1 MIHYITGLGQVWIG
15 SKPPLN
21 QAYNVLWLKPSDT
34 KEFWELRIFNQSKNS
49 WDLVITAS
57 ADKELVERVEA
68 LEEEQ
73 SALSEEQKALSLKI
87 TNLEGSI
94 SILEE
99 DTLKNEDI
107 LQEEGNNLD
116 KVISQDAIT
125 KILQQLRSSI
135 PDLNAHNTSSS
146 SHEDIRTLIEN
157 NTQNINTNT
166 TNIEKSVVLPT
177 FNSEENSLT
186 FNTQGGDVLKV
197 SLASSNYL
205 EVSNFKEATK
215 QIASLYPVGTI
226 INVNIPEDATDSP
239 LPSYKLVGHA
249 YVVMNSS
256 PGEANT
262 SAAVRWEL
270 YSTINP
276 EIIYLGMTTLIATV
290 VVVKWYKSN
299 TNDIIKITDF
309 EDYSWV
315 NGRSVGDTVFI
326 YADGSL
332 GSIKNAPIKD
342 NGSQYSFYVGIA
354 QFSAGTT
361 IIPVITYTIT
371 AFALGSAIAA
381 PSKIYIGEL
390 SLGTG
395 RPILTWLDMSVS
407 TPALKITNYNEVGK
421 NFDQYPYNCK
431 ISIYSDE
438 TTVNP
443 PISGKWCTGYVY
455 KKSGAEYWYFVY
467 TDKLETRFLTPY
479 QGWYDYTTGTVQW
492 MSLKDIINTE

>member
-68 LEEEQ
+68 LEE
-73 SALSEEQKALSLKI
+73 
-87 TNLEGSI
+87 
-94 SILEE
+94 
-99 DTLKNEDI
+99 DTLRKKDI
-107 LQEEGNNLD
+107 LQEEGDNLD
-116 KVISQDAIT
+116 KIISQDAIT
-125 KILQQLRSSI
+125 KLLQQIRNNI
-135 PDLNAHNTSSS
+135 PDLDAHNVSTSA
-146 SHEDIRTLIEN
+146 HEDIRTLIEN
-157 NTQNINTNT
+157 NSQNINTNT
-166 TNIEKSVVLPT
+166 TNIEKSVILPT
-177 FNSEENSLT
+177 FNNEENSLT
-186 FNTQGGDVLKV
+186 FNTQGGDTLKV
-197 SLASSNYL
+197 SLDSSNYL

-215 QIASLYPVGTI
+215 QIASLCPVGTI

-239 LPSYKLVGHA
+239 LSSYKLVGHA

-290 VVVKWYKSN
+290 VAVKWYKSN

-309 EDYSWV
+309 KDYSWI
-315 NGRSVGDTVFI
+315 NGRSVGDMVFI
-326 YADGSL
+326 YADGDSP
-332 GSIKNAPIKD
+332 IENAPMKED
-342 NGSQYSFYVGIA
+342 GYPYSFYTGIA
-354 QFSAGTT
+354 QFSGGTT
-361 IIPVITYTIT
+361 IRPEITYTIT
-371 AFALGSAIAA
+371 AFELSNEV
-381 PSKIYIGEL
+381 PSKIYIGKL
-390 SLGTG
+390 RIGTG
-395 RPILTWLDMSVS
+395 RSILTWIDTSAS
-407 TPALKITNYNEVGK
+407 APALKITNYNKAGED
-421 NFDQYPYNCK
+421 FSHYPYNCK

-438 TTVNP
+438 TAVNP
-443 PISGKWCTGYVY
+443 PISGKWCTGYIY

-467 TDKLETRFLTPY
+467 TDELGTGFLTPY
-479 QGWYDYTTGTVQW
+479 QGWFDYTTQTIHW
-492 MSLKDIINTE
+492 KSLKDIINT

>member
-68 LEEEQ
+68 LEE
-73 SALSEEQKALSLKI
+73 
-87 TNLEGSI
+87 
-94 SILEE
+94 
-99 DTLKNEDI
+99 DTLRKKDI
-107 LQEEGNNLD
+107 LQEEGDNLD
-116 KVISQDAIT
+116 KIISQDAIT
-125 KILQQLRSSI
+125 KLLQQVRNSI
-135 PDLNAHNTSSS
+135 PDLDAHNVSTSA
-146 SHEDIRTLIEN
+146 HEDIRTLIEDN
-157 NTQNINTNT
+157 SQNINTNT
-166 TNIEKSVVLPT
+166 TNIEKSVILPT
-177 FNSEENSLT
+177 FNSEEKSLT
-186 FNTQGGDVLKV
+186 FNTQGGDTLKV
-197 SLASSNYL
+197 SLDSSNYL

-239 LPSYKLVGHA
+239 LSSYKLVGHA

-309 EDYSWV
+309 KDYSWV
-315 NGRSVGDTVFI
+315 NGRSVGDMVFI
-326 YADGSL
+326 YADGGL
-332 GSIKNAPIKD
+332 DSIENAPIGD
-342 NGSQYSFYVGIA
+342 DGYQYSSYIGIA
-354 QFSAGTT
+354 QFVVETPTGPNIS
-361 IIPVITYTIT
+361 YTIT
-371 AFALGSAIAA
+371 AFKGDNEK
-381 PSKIYIGEL
+381 PSKIYIGTL
-390 SLGTG
+390 KLGTG
-395 RPILTWLDMSVS
+395 RPVLTWIDMSVS
-407 TPALKITNYNEVGK
+407 TPALKVTNYNEVGE
-421 NFDQYPYNCK
+421 NFNHYPYNCK

-438 TTVNP
+438 TAVNP
-443 PISGKWCTGYVY
+443 PISGKRCTGYVY
-455 KKSGAEYWYFVY
+455 KQSGAEYWYFVY
-467 TDKLETRFLTPY
+467 TDKLGTGFLTPY
-479 QGWYDYTTGTVQW
+479 QGWYDYTTGTVHW
-492 MSLKDIINTE
+492 MSLKDIINT